1 MAADRLALFFIGD
14 RVLVGNALFAAKR
27 VGVICGPKGVFQEVR
42 EVVGEDD
49 PGATL
54 GTFEALVDQLV
65 DIVAELGLDLSSR
78 SHVPGGLC
86 EAEGVDG
93 GRNASLIRTL
103 RGDGY
108 MLVVPVSRFED

>member
-27 VGVICGPKGVFQEVR
+27 
-42 EVVGEDD
+42 VGEDD

-108 MLVVPVSRFED
+108 MLVVPVSKAED